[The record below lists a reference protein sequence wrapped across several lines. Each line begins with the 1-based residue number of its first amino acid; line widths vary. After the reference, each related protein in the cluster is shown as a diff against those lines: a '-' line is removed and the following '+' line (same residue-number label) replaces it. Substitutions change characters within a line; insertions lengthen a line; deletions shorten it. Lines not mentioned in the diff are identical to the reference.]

1 MAECPGKKSWPELV
15 GKNEENAAAKIEQE
29 NHGVRAIVLLAG
41 PGYWKGLQPPGTEG
55 AIGSGSG
62 LMNAASSLGFLVLV
76 RRAIRR
82 ESTSDIIFRSPY
94 KTMHAMKLLMLIL
107 LIIFTAKL
115 PSDHVA
121 AAARP
126 LGCTMKPKT
135 YVPKTAFLPQARGS
149 VPPTGPNPCIP

>member
-76 RRAIRR
+76 RRAIRSLDLIQVRR
-82 ESTSDIIFRSPY
+82 E
-94 KTMHAMKLLMLIL
+94 LLVNRIYLGEMYTLDLI
-107 LIIFTAKL
+107 TN
-115 PSDHVA
+115 
-121 AAARP
+121 R
-126 LGCTMKPKT
+126 
-135 YVPKTAFLPQARGS
+135 
-149 VPPTGPNPCIP
+149 

>member
-1 MAECPGKKSWPELV
+1 MS
-15 GKNEENAAAKIEQE
+15 NTDTS
-29 NHGVRAIVLLAG
+29 
-41 PGYWKGLQPPGTEG
+41 LQGNFNFMC
-55 AIGSGSG
+55 IDS
-62 LMNAASSLGFLVLV
+62 
-76 RRAIRR
+76 
-82 ESTSDIIFRSPY
+82 
-94 KTMHAMKLLMLIL
+94 
-107 LIIFTAKL
+107 AKL